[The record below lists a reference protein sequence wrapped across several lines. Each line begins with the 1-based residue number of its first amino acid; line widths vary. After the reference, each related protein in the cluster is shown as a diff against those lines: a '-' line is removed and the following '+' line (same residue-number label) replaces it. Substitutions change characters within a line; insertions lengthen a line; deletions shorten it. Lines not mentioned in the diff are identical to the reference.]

1 MEESNPDKKCALVI
15 DSDLS
20 LGLMVNTSAVLAM
33 TLGKKIEGI
42 IGSDIVDACGNAH
55 IGITNTPLPILKG
68 TKEKIREIRE
78 KLAHENIAEL
88 LVVDFSDVAQSS
100 KNYKDY
106 KDKLSITN
114 TEDLN
119 YLGIALYGNKKDVN
133 RFTGNL
139 PLLR

>member
-1 MEESNPDKKCALVI
+1 
-15 DSDLS
+15 
-20 LGLMVNTSAVLAM
+20 MVNTSAVLAM